1 MNIKELDIFD
11 VGVNILLCVTELMD
25 VNELC
30 AKWKDIRD
38 ELASEWQMRNLDDF
52 ERWNFYLFYVVED
65 KSKIDRSLK
74 YKIEHDTV
82 SSRKIIINREE
93 FAGGNYDALI
103 ASYIK
108 YDIGELVDEE
118 HKLDFIINL
127 KSASNLNGNLNC
139 SKELEHYSS

>member
-1 MNIKELDIFD
+1 MEITLDVCKKDCFGIGREFVVAVTPVLSEEELRQY
-11 VGVNILLCVTELMD
+11 
-25 VNELC
+25 
-30 AKWKDIRD
+30 WKDF
-38 ELASEWQMRNLDDF
+38 RNLLIHDYQIDDIDEF
-52 ERWNFYLFYVVED
+52 TRWNFYLFYVVPD
-65 KSKIDRSLK
+65 KNMIDRSLK

-118 HKLDFIINL
+118 HKLDFIIN
-127 KSASNLNGNLNC
+127 KSAQKLTKN
-139 SKELEHYSS
+139 ED

>member
-11 VGVNILLCVTELMD
+11 VGVNILLCVTELMN

-38 ELASEWQMRNLDDF
+38 ELASKWQMGNLDDF
-52 ERWNFYLFYVVED
+52 ERWNFYLFYVVEN
-65 KSKIDRSLK
+65 KSKIDRTLK
-74 YKIEHDTV
+74 YEIEHDTV
-82 SSRKIIINREE
+82 SSRKIIIDCAE
-93 FAGGNYDALI
+93 FTDGNYDTLI

-118 HKLDFIINL
+118 HKLDFIIN
-127 KSASNLNGNLNC
+127 KSAQKLTKN
-139 SKELEHYSS
+139 ED

>member
-1 MNIKELDIFD
+1 MDDSLDAKIRQGIDSIFLSIYQVLWKYMLYPYDWDYILENKKE
-11 VGVNILLCVTELMD
+11 VKKV
-25 VNELC
+25 
-30 AKWKDIRD
+30 
-38 ELASEWQMRNLDDF
+38 LDDF

-118 HKLDFIINL
+118 HKLDFIIN
-127 KSASNLNGNLNC
+127 KSAQKLTKN
-139 SKELEHYSS
+139 ED

>member
-38 ELASEWQMRNLDDF
+38 ELASKWQMGNLDDF
-52 ERWNFYLFYVVED
+52 ERWNFYLFYVVEN
-65 KSKIDRSLK
+65 KSKIDSTLK
-74 YKIEHDTV
+74 YEIEHDTV
-82 SSRKIIINREE
+82 SSRKIIIDCAE
-93 FAGGNYDALI
+93 FTDGNYVTLI

-118 HKLDFIINL
+118 HKLDFIINKYAQKL
-127 KSASNLNGNLNC
+127 TKN
-139 SKELEHYSS
+139 ED

>member
-1 MNIKELDIFD
+1 MEIKELDIFD
-11 VGVNILLCVTELMD
+11 IGVNVLLCVTECMSKDALR
-25 VNELC
+25 NR
-30 AKWKDIRD
+30 WIDIRD

-82 SSRKIIINREE
+82 SSRKLIINHDE
-93 FAGGNYDALI
+93 FADGNYDALI
-103 ASYIK
+103 SSYIK

-118 HKLDFIINL
+118 HKMDFVIN
-127 KSASNLNGNLNC
+127 KSAQKLAKN
-139 SKELEHYSS
+139 ED

>member
-38 ELASEWQMRNLDDF
+38 ELASKWQMGNLDDF
-52 ERWNFYLFYVVED
+52 ERWNFYLFYVVEN
-65 KSKIDRSLK
+65 KSKIDRTLK
-74 YKIEHDTV
+74 YEIEHDTV
-82 SSRKIIINREE
+82 SSRKIIIDCAE
-93 FAGGNYDALI
+93 FTDGNYDTLI

-118 HKLDFIINL
+118 HKLDFIIDR
-127 KSASNLNGNLNC
+127 KSVV
-139 SKELEHYSS
+139 

>member
-1 MNIKELDIFD
+1 MYNRWI
-11 VGVNILLCVTELMD
+11 
-25 VNELC
+25 
-30 AKWKDIRD
+30 DIRN

-118 HKLDFIINL
+118 HKLDFIIN
-127 KSASNLNGNLNC
+127 KSAQKLTKN
-139 SKELEHYSS
+139 ED